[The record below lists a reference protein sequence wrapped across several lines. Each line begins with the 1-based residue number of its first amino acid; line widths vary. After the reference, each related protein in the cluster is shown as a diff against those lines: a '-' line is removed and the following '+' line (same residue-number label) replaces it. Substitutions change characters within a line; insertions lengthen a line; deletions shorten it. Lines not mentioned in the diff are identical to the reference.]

1 MGRRS
6 RKRGAGPAGPARTVA
21 PARPQPGAPPEPGA
35 PRERR
40 APREPAAGR
49 AGSPHA
55 TPRSPRARMSEAP
68 KAPWSPFPLVELCVL
83 IALVLIVLGFLSDG
97 PRRTVMLACGIALAS
112 LAGLELAIREHF
124 AGYRSHTALLAGA
137 AAVLVVVPL
146 FFLTGLPQIV
156 LLAVGVLVYSLAFYA
171 FRRAFRARTGGIGFR
186 V

>member
-6 RKRGAGPAGPARTVA
+6 RKRGGVPAAA
-21 PARPQPGAPPEPGA
+21 PAAEA
-35 PRERR
+35 TSARR
-40 APREPAAGR
+40 HP
-49 AGSPHA
+49 
-55 TPRSPRARMSEAP
+55 TPKTHRARRSEAP

-97 PRRTVMLACGIALAS
+97 DRRTAMLAGGIALAS

-137 AAVLVVVPL
+137 VAVVTVVPL
-146 FFLTGLPQIV
+146 YFLAGLPQIA

-171 FRRAFRARTGGIGFR
+171 FRRAFQARTGGIGFR
-186 V
+186 A